1 MGDLRIGTATSA
13 PAVGTL
19 KLGATDISKIYSG
32 STLVWPIS
40 SSAPDPYTP
49 VVGSNFRALGS
60 LASSPFIGLFD
71 SSLALVSPQPSFGAL
86 PNSNYTV
93 GAASDSYT
101 YILASGKNQQNLS
114 PRISTDS
121 GATWNSLPSPVSGTY
136 RAEDTTMSKSGQ
148 VMVLEPGGN
157 NNYIFLSNDYGST
170 FTQVTLPVPAGST
183 INAKRMVSV
192 SSGGKYII
200 VSAYLTNPTNSGVF
214 VSEDYGATFTNI
226 TSSLPSPVSTSG
238 YDQVV
243 VSGEGQYQ
251 YLLSP
256 ITNES
261 KYSSNYGVSW
271 TNKNYGSSDFRESSA
286 ASESGQYVLFPRNT
300 TTALYT
306 DDFGATTSTSSIGAN
321 QLRSSISNSGQFA
334 MFVTLTA
341 NQYISTNYL
350 SSFSAIA
357 STNMSDGVLV
367 DV

>member
-1 MGDLRIGTATSA
+1 MADLRIGTATSA
-13 PAVGTL
+13 PAAGTL
-19 KLGATDISKIYSG
+19 KLGSTDISKIYSG

-49 VVGSNFRALGS
+49 VVGSSFRALGTLS
-60 LASSPFIGLFD
+60 SSPFIGLFD

-93 GAASDSYT
+93 GAASDNYT
-101 YILASGKNQQNLS
+101 YILASGINQNSLS

-148 VMVLEPGGN
+148 IMVLEPGGT

-170 FTQVTLPVPAGST
+170 FTQVTLPVPVGSSIVT
-183 INAKRMVSV
+183 KKMVSV

-200 VSAYLTNPTNSGVF
+200 VSTRLLNPLNSGVF

-251 YLLSP
+251 YLLSS
-256 ITNES
+256 INNES

-271 TNKNYGSSDFRESSA
+271 TNKNYGSFDFRESSA

-306 DDFGATTSTSSIGAN
+306 DDFGATTSTSNISAN
-321 QLRSSISNSGQFA
+321 QRRSSISTSGQFA
-334 MFVTLTA
+334 MFIGNLSGS
-341 NQYISTNYL
+341 QYISTNYL
-350 SSFSAIA
+350 SSFSAVVG
-357 STNMSDGVLV
+357 SMPDGIIV